1 MEINIKTHE
10 KCTIVEV
17 KGRLNTTNFS
27 ELETEFTK
35 LINAGN
41 HKLLVDCT
49 DLEYVSSSGLRVFL
63 VALKSLK
70 KLNGKFVLCNLQE
83 GILEVFEVSGFIT
96 IFDVCNNRDEAI
108 EKCTS

>member
-1 MEINIKTHE
+1 MEISKKTHE
-10 KCTIVEV
+10 NCIIVEI

-27 ELETEFTK
+27 DLESEFNK
-35 LINAGN
+35 LIEAGN
-41 HKLLVDCT
+41 HKLLVDCS

-83 GILEVFEVSGFIT
+83 SILEVFEVSGFIT
-96 IFDVCNNRDEAI
+96 IFDVCDNREEALEI
-108 EKCTS
+108 CTN